1 MSTDILVNSAL
12 GGGIGA
18 VISAL
23 APSISISKFEDTS
36 NSSNNSIST
45 GAIIA
50 LVVVIVLFIVLLCTA
65 VYKLT
70 DSWAQVFLCFLFGA
84 FYLMIAT
91 LYYGFAGYTFKK

>member
-23 APSISISKFEDTS
+23 APSISYFEDTS

-50 LVVVIVLFIVLLCTA
+50 IVVVIVLFIVLLCTA

-84 FYLMIAT
+84 FYLMIAI